1 MNVTLTCIYS
11 TGPPPPPPPHKK
23 TQNNF
28 KKQQQVEIVVNTL
41 MVGVQ
46 KSCPISILNTAHA
59 CKISLDSQDKI
70 ASKYISIAS
79 TDKLN

>member
-1 MNVTLTCIYS
+1 MNVTLTCIYR
-11 TGPPPPPPPHKK
+11 TGPPSQK

-41 MVGVQ
+41 MVEVQ
-46 KSCPISILNTAHA
+46 KSCPINILNTANA
-59 CKISLDSQDKI
+59 CKISLNSQDKI
-70 ASKYISIAS
+70 ASKYISFAS